1 MNKVLKWILISLGIA
16 LAVLV
21 VVMLAFRGFAGRPE
35 LMMGGRFFGF
45 HRPFGGMMF
54 GMGLFMLFRVLLG
67 GAVLGLAV
75 FGLIALFRHQKSAPS
90 SPAVPAIPE
99 PQAQATTVNIEPQR
113 TCVKC
118 SRPLQEDW
126 KVCPYCGKKQ

>member
-16 LAVLV
+16 LAVLF

-35 LMMGGRFFGF
+35 LMMGGRYFGL

-54 GMGLFMLFRVLLG
+54 GMGLFMLFRILLG
-67 GAVLGLAV
+67 GTVLGLAV
-75 FGLIALFRHQKSAPS
+75 FGLIALFRHQKSAPA
-90 SPAVPAIPE
+90 SPSVPTAPE
-99 PQAQATTVNIEPQR
+99 AQAAAVAVEPQR

-118 SRPLQEDW
+118 SRPLQADW